1 MIKIS
6 SHMKTKIILLASVIL
21 FSSCKDDSISVQK
34 DNGFSVKISVKDTG
48 GNPIAGLRISSW
60 NHLSIPLSNLVL
72 SKTDYKNPL
81 KSTCAID
88 FAIPIASEA
97 ELSVFEADGK
107 LIETLWHQQ
116 FEVGL
121 YQCNWSINK
130 QSPTRVY
137 KYRLTAKD
145 TGGAYIFKDSS
156 YAVLWQPD
164 ADISIL
170 GWTSHDGVYNTTD
183 KLLFP
188 NTLQLPKLT
197 YTQVFGPDSIGS
209 FTIQDTVTIVLTD
222 TSTHKYISFTQ
233 VVKKDAENK
242 IDLLWNP
249 SLAKQT
255 LGEEIPLAPVINKSL
270 RRLDGVPDKFK
281 LYQNY
286 PNPFN

>member
-1 MIKIS
+1 
-6 SHMKTKIILLASVIL
+6 MKTKIILFAFIIL
-21 FSSCKDDSISVQK
+21 FSSCKDDSISVQR

-48 GNPIAGLRISSW
+48 GNPVAGLRISAW
-60 NHLSIPLSNLVL
+60 NHLSIPPSNLTL
-72 SKTDYKNPL
+72 SKKFYKNPL
-81 KSTCAID
+81 KSTCTIE
-88 FAIPIASEA
+88 FAIPIVSEA
-97 ELSVFEADGK
+97 ELSVFEVDGK

-116 FEVGL
+116 FEAGL

-130 QSPTRVY
+130 QLPTRVY

-145 TGGAYIFKDSS
+145 TNGTYIFKDSC

-170 GWTSHDGVYNTTD
+170 GWTSNDGTFNTTD
-183 KLLFP
+183 KLLFA
-188 NTLQLPKLT
+188 NTLQLPQFIFT
-197 YTQVFGPDSIGS
+197 EVFGPDSAGT
-209 FTIQDTVTIVLTD
+209 FTIRDTVTIVLTD
-222 TSTHKYISFTQ
+222 TVTHKSISSIN
-233 VVKKDAENK
+233 VVKKDVENK

-255 LGEEIPLAPVINKSL
+255 SSENFQNSPAIIKSW